1 MERIS
6 TIIEIYKECQDASTC
21 VELLT
26 NYRSHP
32 KILEFPSKTFYK
44 GLLKSAAPTKTIESL
59 QKWKELKNPKFP
71 VLFYGIEGEDLREG
85 DSPSFFNRIEAIA
98 LVKMISSLLKDKG
111 VAINLQEIG
120 VISPYYKQVL
130 V

>member
-6 TIIEIYKECQDASTC
+6 TIVKIYKERQDASTC

-44 GLLKSAAPTKTIESL
+44 GLLKSAAPTKTIKSL

-71 VLFYGIEGEDLREG
+71 VLFYGIEGEDLQEG
-85 DSPSFFNRIEAIA
+85 DSPFFFNRIEAIA